1 MRLSQSALAL
11 TSACLLT
18 ISACGSE
25 LPEDNAAQSPTE
37 TGEVSTDEVSTDTSK
52 DADSTG
58 SEAASAPLMF
68 DTPTLDEND
77 LEQLTLFGVKIGMTP
92 DEVEAAIT
100 SRDFE
105 KPQPTEGVAFVRYSP
120 FAIECNDGAEDDPC
134 QTPGYIQANA
144 LEWTRGEND
153 EEKLIPLFYIDRDLN
168 QKLYALDY
176 KRTYDPAIDPE
187 NIAEDMIERYG
198 TPSDTSDYKGKSLRY
213 RVQMP
218 MPAGFIPTPED
229 ERHGQQTGSQRQV
242 VDTRFTCLKTEIKN
256 FPEPRTASCETLL
269 NAPAQ
274 PQHQYMVLLGN
285 YSLDGVWGK
294 ARRAGNSVLNIKI
307 VPDELQI
314 SLNGSFLAVAEQLIE
329 DEARYQ
335 SRLDELKARQA
346 NDVGISDDL

>member
-1 MRLSQSALAL
+1 MQLSKSAFAL
-11 TSACLLT
+11 TSACLLLVG
-18 ISACGSE
+18 ACGSE
-25 LPEDNAAQSPTE
+25 APENVAAEANDPMTE
-37 TGEVSTDEVSTDTSK
+37 TTSDVSE
-52 DADSTG
+52 
-58 SEAASAPLMF
+58 EAETASYEAEAAPLMF
-68 DTPTLDEND
+68 DTPTLDKSD
-77 LEQLTLFGVKIGMTP
+77 LDQLTLFGVKIGMSP
-92 DEVEAAIT
+92 AEVEEAIV
-100 SRDFE
+100 SREFE

-120 FAIECNDGAEDDPC
+120 FAIECDAGADEDPC
-134 QTPGYIQANA
+134 ETAGFIQAGA

-187 NIAEDMIERYG
+187 NILEDMIERYG
-198 TPSDTSDYKGKSLRY
+198 TPSDTSNYKGKSLRHQ
-213 RVQMP
+213 VQMP

-269 NAPAQ
+269 DAPAQ

-314 SLNGSFLAVAEQLIE
+314 SLNGSFLAVAEQLI
-329 DEARYQ
+329 DNEARYQ
-335 SRLDELKARQA
+335 TRLDELKARQA